1 MENNKLLAEY
11 LGLRIKIVKTKFKTK
26 NSLMVLNVN
35 DDEVFEWEPNTD
47 WNQLMMVVEKI
58 EKKATVIIDRDDC
71 TIHVLDDY
79 GDVED
84 AIYKIESPKIE
95 AVYNA
100 CVEFVKNPDIDI
112 SPIEKENKKEFDE

>member
-35 DDEVFEWEPNTD
+35 DDEVFEWEPDSD
-47 WNQLMMVVEKI
+47 WNQLMMVVDKI
-58 EKKATVIIDRDDC
+58 EKNCAGFIPWLC
-71 TIHVLDDY
+71 IHRVLDDKWKYRASILSDIFSY
-79 GDVED
+79 GN
-84 AIYKIESPKIE
+84 SPIE

-100 CVEFVKNPDIDI
+100 CVEYIESKND
-112 SPIEKENKKEFDE
+112 EKAV